1 MATVT
6 YSAINEIM
14 RDIASSIP
22 GPQEGESVYD
32 YRARVN
38 QRLMEIVD
46 AVGDHKRR
54 VDAFV
59 RDHSEPKLDET
70 DQFYNAVRQRF
81 ISDEF
86 GE

>member
-6 YSAINEIM
+6 YSAIDEITE
-14 RDIASSIP
+14 DITASIP
-22 GPQEGESVYD
+22 GPQDGESIFD

-46 AVGDHKRR
+46 VVADHKRR
-54 VDAFV
+54 VERFI
-59 RDHSEPKLDET
+59 RDHSDGKLDAT

-81 ISDEF
+81 ITDEF
-86 GE
+86 E

>member
-6 YSAINEIM
+6 YSAIDEIM
-14 RDIASSIP
+14 QDIASSIP
-22 GPQEGESVYD
+22 GPQEGESIFD
-32 YRARVN
+32 YCARVN

-46 AVGDHKRR
+46 AVSDHKRR
-54 VDAFV
+54 VDGFV
-59 RDHSEPKLDET
+59 RDHSDPKLGPT

-86 GE
+86 EE

>member
-1 MATVT
+1 MATIT
-6 YSAINEIM
+6 YSAIGEIM
-14 RDIASSIP
+14 EDIASSIP
-22 GPQEGESVYD
+22 GPQEGESIFD

-46 AVGDHKRR
+46 AVSDHKRR
-54 VDAFV
+54 VDAFIGG
-59 RDHSEPKLDET
+59 HSDPKLEPV

-86 GE
+86 EG